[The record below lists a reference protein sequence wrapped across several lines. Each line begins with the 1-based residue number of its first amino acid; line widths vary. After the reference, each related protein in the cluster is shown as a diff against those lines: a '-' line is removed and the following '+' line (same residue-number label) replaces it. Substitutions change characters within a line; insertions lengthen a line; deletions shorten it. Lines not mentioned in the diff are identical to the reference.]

1 MSTLPI
7 PVTVWQA
14 NLQMY
19 TFHILAA
26 SSDRDNLSKT
36 KEVPTMK
43 KH

>member
-19 TFHILAA
+19 TFHILTA
-26 SSDRDNLSKT
+26 SSDRDNST
-36 KEVPTMK
+36 IGITPPSRFV
-43 KH
+43 